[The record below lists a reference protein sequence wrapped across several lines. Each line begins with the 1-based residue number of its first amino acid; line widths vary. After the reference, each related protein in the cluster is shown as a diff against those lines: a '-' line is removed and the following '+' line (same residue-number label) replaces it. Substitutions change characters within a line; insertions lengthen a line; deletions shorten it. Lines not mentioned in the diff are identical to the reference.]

1 VQEQERRQRELRE
14 KLAQAKIQNV
24 RGLEEDSNSIFGPVP
39 DYVEKRR
46 PITRLFFS
54 IYDNLG
60 VLMAVNF
67 FTFLF
72 TLPLIF
78 VLLVISNAA
87 THHQAVGYLLPLLL
101 IGLVAPPAWAAA
113 SSFCAK
119 IVEEQMHPLSDYWGD
134 YRRFAGKGILLAV
147 GQLAVGAILLYST
160 GWYLGQAGP
169 AKFVGIVSLYA
180 FIFWALAGLYVWPLL
195 VRNYSWRAIL
205 RNAGV
210 LVIAAPLRSASILFV
225 LLVLS
230 IILTITGIGL
240 VVLAFAL
247 WAMLPNQAL
256 VLTRERLER
265 RTAR

>member
-1 VQEQERRQRELRE
+1 MLPCLQSWQRRPPWDRSASREDRVQEQERRQRELRE

-87 THHQAVGYLLPLLL
+87 THHQ
-101 IGLVAPPAWAAA
+101 
-113 SSFCAK
+113 
-119 IVEEQMHPLSDYWGD
+119 
-134 YRRFAGKGILLAV
+134 
-147 GQLAVGAILLYST
+147 
-160 GWYLGQAGP
+160 
-169 AKFVGIVSLYA
+169 
-180 FIFWALAGLYVWPLL
+180 
-195 VRNYSWRAIL
+195 
-205 RNAGV
+205 
-210 LVIAAPLRSASILFV
+210 
-225 LLVLS
+225 
-230 IILTITGIGL
+230 
-240 VVLAFAL
+240 
-247 WAMLPNQAL
+247 
-256 VLTRERLER
+256 
-265 RTAR
+265 